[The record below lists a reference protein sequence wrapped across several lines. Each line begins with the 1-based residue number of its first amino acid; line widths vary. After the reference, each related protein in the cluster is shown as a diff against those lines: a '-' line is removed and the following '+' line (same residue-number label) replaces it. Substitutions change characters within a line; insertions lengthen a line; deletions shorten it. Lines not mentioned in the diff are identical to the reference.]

1 LLLPQC
7 LCQQVVDAAAL
18 FAALCGPAGVSL
30 AQLPQLVPQLT
41 SLDVSGCGGL
51 SGDDLAQLLGQM
63 KHLERLVLDGIEE
76 VGEIFVPSVYK
87 CITK

>member
-1 LLLPQC
+1 MITLIVTSLLC
-7 LCQQVVDAAAL
+7 VCW
-18 FAALCGPAGVSL
+18 PAGASL

-76 VGEIFVPSVYK
+76 VGVVVGVWDVHFA
-87 CITK
+87 T